1 MPNIARDAAHRRA
14 QQVAVLSYAVDLDL
28 TTEDTFRSE
37 TTVRLHCQQP
47 DVKTWL
53 DLVADRVESLTI
65 DGESTEVDYDG
76 EHLQLPVL
84 PAGDHEIKVVADCNY
99 MHSGEGLHRFT
110 DPADGEVYLYTQHE
124 PMDAC
129 RVFACMDQ
137 PDLKATWQL
146 SVTAPAE
153 WTVLSC
159 SPTPDPEPAANG
171 MSRWVFDP
179 TPRISTYITA
189 LVAGRY
195 SGVTDSVTVQG
206 RTIPL
211 GVYCRTSLV
220 EHLEAEQI
228 FDITK
233 RGFEFFTEQFGT
245 EYPFAKYDQVMVPEF
260 NAGAMENAGCVTF
273 HEDYAIFRSRVTE
286 AARDWRANTILHE
299 LAHMWFGNLVTMQW
313 WDDLWLNESFAEF
326 MAYHAMAEATTEYRD
341 SWTGFSAGRKSWGYR
356 QDALSTTHPIAADA
370 PDLLTAQTNFDG
382 ITYAKGASVL
392 RQLVAWVGVDAFM
405 AGVRAYMAK
414 HAWGNTRLVDLLSE
428 LETTSGR
435 DLSEWTQA
443 WLQEAGTNTLR
454 PVLSVDGDTIKSLT
468 VAQSAPTGHPQ
479 LRPHRIGI
487 GLYDNT
493 DGQLVRRD
501 SIELDITGASSD
513 VAAIAGKRVPDLLLL
528 NDGDLTFAKIRLDAD
543 SADTA
548 TKSIAAISD
557 SLTRALIWSASW
569 DMTRDAELPTS
580 SFLRLVAGGVQ
591 TETHQVVL
599 QTVLRQAAAAWSQYS
614 APANRDANRAVL
626 VDAYRE
632 ALHSAKPGS
641 DHQLAFVRAF
651 AELAVSA
658 SDLDWLAGLRR
669 GSESLDGLTVDT
681 DLRWDLLDRLITV
694 GYAEPAE
701 VESELAEDD
710 TANGQRRAAVLRA
723 AVPTAPAKEAAW
735 QAAVFD
741 TSLPNALQTATI
753 TGFTRADQTEL
764 LAAYRDRYF
773 ADVTK
778 AYKVQTTEMATNVA
792 QGLFPA
798 LLVEEATVAAA
809 EGFLDGDGL
818 PQPLRRAVE
827 EGRDGV
833 ARAIRA
839 RARDG
844 A

>member
-1 MPNIARDAAHRRA
+1 MPNIARDDAHRRA
-14 QQVAVLSYAVDLDL
+14 QQVAVISYAVDLDL
-28 TTEDTFRSE
+28 TTEDTFRSQ
-37 TTVRLHCQQP
+37 TVMQLHCRQP
-47 DVKTWL
+47 EAKTWL
-53 DLVADRVESLTI
+53 DLVAAQVQSLTI
-65 DGESTEVDYDG
+65 DGEEVAVEFDG
-76 EHLQLPVL
+76 EHLQLPAL
-84 PAGDHEIKVVADCNY
+84 AEGDHEIRVTADCNY

-146 SVTAPAE
+146 TVTAPAE

-159 SPTPDPEPAANG
+159 SPTPDPEAAGDG

-195 SGVTDSVTVQG
+195 SGFTDSVTVDG

-220 EHLEAEQI
+220 EHLEYEQI

-245 EYPFAKYDQVMVPEF
+245 QYPFAKYDQVMVPEF

-392 RQLVAWVGVDAFM
+392 RQLVAWVGVEAFM

-414 HAWGNTRLVDLLSE
+414 HAWGNTRLVDLLTE
-428 LETTSGR
+428 LEATSGR
-435 DLSEWTQA
+435 DLSKWTEV

-454 PVLSVDGDTIKSLT
+454 PVLSVDGDNIKSLT
-468 VAQSAPTGHPQ
+468 VQQSAPPAHPQ

-487 GLYDNT
+487 GLYDQT
-493 DGQLVRRD
+493 DGQLVLRE
-501 SIELDITGASSD
+501 SVELDVTGPSSD
-513 VAAIAGKRVPDLLLL
+513 VAGLAGKPVPDLLLL
-528 NDGDLTFAKIRLDAD
+528 NDRDLTFAKIRLDPG
-543 SADTA
+543 SAETA
-548 TKSIAAISD
+548 TNSIAVISD

-569 DMTRDAELPTS
+569 DMTRDAELPAS

-591 TETHQVVL
+591 AETHQVVL

-614 APANRDANRAVL
+614 APTNRDANRSVL
-626 VDAYRE
+626 LDSYRQ
-632 ALHSAKPGS
+632 AAHSAKPGS

-651 AELAVSA
+651 ADLAVSQA
-658 SDLDWLAGLRR
+658 DLDWLAGLRS
-669 GSESLDGLTVDT
+669 GAQTLDGLTMDT

-694 GYAEPAE
+694 GYADPDEIEA
-701 VESELAEDD
+701 ELAADD

-723 AVPTAPAKEAAW
+723 AVPTESAKDAAW

-753 TGFTRADQTEL
+753 SGFTRADQVEL
-764 LAAYRDRYF
+764 LAPYRDRYF
-773 ADVTK
+773 SDVTK
-778 AYKVQTTEMATNVA
+778 AFKVQTTEMAANVA

-798 LLVEEATVAAA
+798 LLVEQATLDAA
-809 EGFLDGDGL
+809 ESFIGGDGL

-833 ARAIRA
+833 ARAMAA
-839 RARDG
+839 RVCDG